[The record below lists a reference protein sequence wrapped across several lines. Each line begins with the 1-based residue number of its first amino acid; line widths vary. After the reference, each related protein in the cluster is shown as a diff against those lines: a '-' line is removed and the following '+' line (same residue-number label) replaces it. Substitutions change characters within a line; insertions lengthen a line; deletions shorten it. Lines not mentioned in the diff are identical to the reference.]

1 MTKYSASS
9 KPQNPDKPSAPNSIE
24 TSASASQAEP
34 FGIRSKVVAGLL
46 SFYGGWFGA
55 HWYYLGRPYAKW
67 LTFTVVA
74 CLLLASQAP
83 VWWDTPMLFVV
94 FIPAIAGF
102 IESLVLCLMS
112 DERFDARYNPGYVR
126 IKHTGWGPVLVAI
139 TGLLMGTILTLFAIA
154 HVVLHI
160 WQRLGWLDGLN
171 L

>member
-1 MTKYSASS
+1 MTKYSASNES
-9 KPQNPDKPSAPNSIE
+9 ENLKKPSTPTLTEAN
-24 TSASASQAEP
+24 ASGSQAEP

-126 IKHTGWGPVLVAI
+126 MKHTGWGPVLVAI
-139 TGLLMGTILTLFAIA
+139 SGLMIGTILTLFAIA

-160 WQRLGWLDGLN
+160 WQRLGWLEGLN